1 MDLQTLSTLDDLLS
15 DVLLDGIHLWFQTHK
30 MSKDYQSMG
39 IPPGKIL
46 DIIQRKVIFER
57 KLPEAVKELLE

>member
-30 MSKDYQSMG
+30 MNKDYRPMCL
-39 IPPGKIL
+39 PPGKIL
-46 DIIQRKVIFER
+46 DIIQRRVIVER
-57 KLPEAVKELLE
+57 KVPEAVKELLE

>member
-30 MSKDYQSMG
+30 MNKDYRPMR

-46 DIIQRKVIFER
+46 DIIHRKIICDR
-57 KLPEAVKELLE
+57 KIPDAVKELLE